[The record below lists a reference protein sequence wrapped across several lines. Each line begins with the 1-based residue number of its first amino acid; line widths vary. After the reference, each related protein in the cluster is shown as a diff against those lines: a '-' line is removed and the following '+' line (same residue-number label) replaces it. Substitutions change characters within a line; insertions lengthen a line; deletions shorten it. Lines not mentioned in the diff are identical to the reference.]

1 MNIFGLIYTI
11 IVSIGALFHI
21 INENLENEENKEIYK
36 HKDGMTYIDTRGR
49 SRLLS
54 NNELVF
60 YTYDKNGDYV
70 LEDISGNIYKNFSK
84 EERENELNKRI
95 KKALDNSETTYCVDD
110 DNHRKDWVCK
120 GKRFKDFQS
129 GDVYVIRYIKHKY
142 YYMDISNGMIV
153 RKTDWQIRKDEDTD
167 KNIKTYLDDYLDIE
181 LFNQKQK
188 EIQNQQMLF
197 RDFEYNI
204 SCDYY
209 K

>member
-110 DNHRKDWVCK
+110 DHHRKDWVCK